1 MSNKEKTMMLQYN
14 KEIEEKE
21 KEKVHD
27 EEVALD

>member
-1 MSNKEKTMMLQYN
+1 MSNKEKTMMLQYD

-21 KEKVHD
+21 KEKAHD